1 MKKTLLLFAIVLTS
15 ATLVFGQSSLQIVD
29 EQGNDV
35 APGTVIKVRDTDTT
49 VEELLSPHFLIRNT
63 KTNPADSVV
72 VRARRTMVVEVDSTA
87 NAICLGTCGAPF
99 SDVSPAP
106 GITIHASSLCNQ
118 EDAFVAHYYPEGHTG
133 ITLIRYTFF
142 DVENEA
148 DSVNILVDFYVG
160 PDVGIDEMDNTAKLA
175 AYPNP
180 ATTMLTIDYAAE
192 KMPSDAKLVMY
203 NIAGQ
208 EVYAQKLETTAAT
221 VNVSVVDFPQGVYVY
236 RIEADGYQTAS
247 KKVVVQ

>member
-35 APGTVIKVRDTDTT
+35 VPGTVIKVRDKDTT
-49 VEELLSPHFLIRNT
+49 VDELLSPHFLIRNT
-63 KTNPADSVV
+63 SAQNVV

-106 GITIHASSLCNQ
+106 GITINANSLCNQ
-118 EDAFVAHYYPEGHTG
+118 EDAFVAHYYPEGHIG
-133 ITLIRYTFF
+133 ITLIKYTFF
-142 DVENEA
+142 NVDNEA
-148 DSVNILVDFYVG
+148 DSVSMFVDFYVG
-160 PDVGIDEMDNTAKLA
+160 PDVGIDEMDKTAKLA

-180 ATTMLTIDYAAE
+180 ATTMLTIDYAAD

-208 EVYAQKLETTAAT
+208 EVYAQNLETTAAT
-221 VNVSVVDFPQGVYVY
+221 VNVSVIDFPQGIYVY
-236 RIEADGYQTAS
+236 RIEADGYQTVS